1 MGEDFSGVIVFDEA
15 HEMAGVAGGEGRFGA
30 TKGSEQGIAGVRL
43 QNLAPRAR
51 ILYASATGASDV
63 SNLAYATRLGLWG
76 PQTAF
81 ADRRAFVESL
91 RRGGIAAMEL
101 IARDLKA
108 QGLYA
113 ARALS
118 FAGVEYD
125 ILEHR
130 LSEEQIAVYNA
141 YADAWAIIHNN
152 LQAAL
157 AATRVTDGFS
167 GATYNSGAKAA
178 ALSIFRST
186 KQRFFGQI
194 LLSMKLPSLIPAIAA
209 DLARGDCAVVQL
221 VSTSEAMLD
230 RALADLSP
238 EERAWLDIE
247 LSPREFL
254 VDYLTA
260 AFPVRQMRTYTDDS
274 GTVRSDPRPAPD
286 RWTGTF
292 RSP

>member
-1 MGEDFSGVIVFDEA
+1 MRISDWRSDVCSSDLATLRSNRGDRGTRLRQLIEWMGEDFSGVIVFDEA

-63 SNLAYATRLGLWG
+63 NNLAYATRLGLWG

-81 ADRRAFVESL
+81 VDRRAFVESL

-108 QGLYA
+108 QGLHA
-113 ARALS
+113 ARAPS
-118 FAGVEYD
+118 FAGLDYD

-157 AATRVTDGFS
+157 AATRVTD
-167 GATYNSGAKAA
+167 
-178 ALSIFRST
+178 
-186 KQRFFGQI
+186 
-194 LLSMKLPSLIPAIAA
+194 
-209 DLARGDCAVVQL
+209 D
-221 VSTSEAMLD
+221 LD
-230 RALADLSP
+230 RKSK
-238 EERAWLDIE
+238 R
-247 LSPREFL
+247 
-254 VDYLTA
+254 
-260 AFPVRQMRTYTDDS
+260 
-274 GTVRSDPRPAPD
+274 
-286 RWTGTF
+286 
-292 RSP
+292 